1 MLLFQ
6 HIHHIEA
13 VFLGDGGLV
22 CEGYRGHGDLIANGV
37 GGDDVLLT
45 PAK

>member
-6 HIHHIEA
+6 HIHNIEA
-13 VFLGDGGLV
+13 VFLCGGCLV
-22 CEGYRGHGDLIANGV
+22 CEGYRGRGDLIANGV